1 MKKFIPFWWLSILIV
16 LIDQTTKFFVRN
28 FINFG
33 SDNIIKITDKFF
45 WLTHVQNTGAAFSIS
60 FGNLIF
66 NKIFFI
72 TFTLVAIFIIIYV
85 SKNSKS
91 KIEQFAFALI
101 LGGAIGNL
109 IDRIIFGSVTDFI
122 WWDFP
127 DFIMER
133 WPVFNIA
140 DSSIVIALTI
150 FSLWNP
156 IRAIWVSFL
165 FGGIFVLQYLLQPLG
180 ISPNFLA
187 MLPYVATLVILFV
200 ISLKDSKRL
209 NAPAMLGEPYKRGER

>member
-1 MKKFIPFWWLSILIV
+1 MKKFVPFWWLSILIV

-150 FSLWNP
+150 
-156 IRAIWVSFL
+156 
-165 FGGIFVLQYLLQPLG
+165 
-180 ISPNFLA
+180 
-187 MLPYVATLVILFV
+187 LVIYTLFFNKKK
-200 ISLKDSKRL
+200 LEEK
-209 NAPAMLGEPYKRGER
+209 

>member
-1 MKKFIPFWWLSILIV
+1 MKKFVPFWWLSILIV

-122 WWDFP
+122 WWDFA

-133 WPVFNIA
+133 WPVFLKGFSREVPKMVPPNVKIP
-140 DSSIVIALTI
+140 DSICS
-150 FSLWNP
+150 S
-156 IRAIWVSFL
+156 S
-165 FGGIFVLQYLLQPLG
+165 G
-180 ISPNFLA
+180 
-187 MLPYVATLVILFV
+187 M
-200 ISLKDSKRL
+200 
-209 NAPAMLGEPYKRGER
+209 